1 MTRCR
6 IYYHPEY
13 KYMQLVDRIQNS
25 VLSGRARKNM
35 FLPSS
40 VGKNRK
46 DVIAILTRYDK
57 VITLSS
63 IYT

>member
-13 KYMQLVDRIQNS
+13 KQLVDRIQNS
-25 VLSGRARKNM
+25 LCFLAELGKNA

-40 VGKNRK
+40 VGKTRK

>member
-25 VLSGRARKNM
+25 VLSGRARKKRV
-35 FLPSS
+35 FAQLC
-40 VGKNRK
+40 RK
-46 DVIAILTRYDK
+46 KQKRCDCNPNK
-57 VITLSS
+57 V
-63 IYT
+63 